1 MPLRPNTVLALVAA
15 TVLSIAPLHS
25 RAIAEDIEISQ
36 YGVAP
41 GGMPYAVAMAK
52 GYFKEFGADV
62 TGIRSSPGG
71 APTIRNLISGDLSY
85 GEAGIT
91 AVLAANRSGADIK
104 VIGGSINTV
113 AEVFF
118 VSMPGTTITSLQDL
132 KGKRVGFTTPQS
144 VTQML
149 AMMLLESAGLPA
161 TDVRLISTGGF
172 PQALTALEHGGLDV
186 APIVEPTY
194 TQSGDK
200 YRTVVSA
207 AQAFPPLSNVL
218 GLTTARKAREKPE
231 FLRGILAARRKAV
244 EFMTTNTPESAAIIA
259 STFKMDAALVEKV
272 LRNLIEK
279 GGSGTVTYY
288 GRGDIPF
295 EGIENMVR
303 GQALIGGTTGPIDW
317 STLVDQSFLAA
328 DLRRTPPR

>member
-1 MPLRPNTVLALVAA
+1 MPLRSNTILVLAVAA
-15 TVLSIAPLHS
+15 ALCTATP
-25 RAIAEDIEISQ
+25 RAVAEDIEISQ

-91 AVLAANRSGADIK
+91 AVLAANRGGADIR

-118 VSMPGTTITSLQDL
+118 VSMPGTPIASLQEL
-132 KGKRVGFTTPQS
+132 KGKRIGFTTPQS

-149 AMMLLESAGLPA
+149 AMMLLEKAGIPVSE
-161 TDVRLISTGGF
+161 VRLTSTGGF
-172 PQALTALEHGGLDV
+172 PQALTALEHGGLDI

-200 YRTVVSA
+200 YRLVASA

-218 GLTTARKAREKPE
+218 ALTTARKAREKPE
-231 FLRGILAARRKAV
+231 FLRGVLAARRKAV
-244 EFMTTNTPESAAIIA
+244 EFMTTNPAESATIIA
-259 STFKMDAALVEKV
+259 AAFKMDAGLVEKV
-272 LRNLIEK
+272 IRNLVEK
-279 GGSGTVTYY
+279 GGSGNVTYY

-303 GQALIGGTTGPIDW
+303 GQALIGGTTGPIEWD
-317 STLVDQSFLAA
+317 TLVDQSFLAP
-328 DLRRTPPR
+328 DLRRTAPK